1 MALELLKTVYSTLS
15 GDVTYMGLATGG
27 VHQAMAPAKTS
38 PPFGIFYQVPAAG
51 PAHVFGGDEAFDEIL
66 IAHKG
71 VAVDKDDGSA
81 AGADLAEQIRERG
94 KTLLANASL
103 LVTGFTVLSIL
114 CDAPMPLMTEEVGG
128 KTRYH
133 RGDYFRVQLQ
143 KV

>member
-1 MALELLKTVYSTLS
+1 MALKLLEAINTALT
-15 GDVTYMGLATGG
+15 GDSAYMTLATGG
-27 VHQAMAPAKTS
+27 VYQAKAPAKQP

-51 PAHVFGGDEAFDEIL
+51 PAHVFGGDEAFEEIL

-81 AGADLAEQIRERG
+81 AGADIAELIRERG
-94 KTLLANASL
+94 KELLANASL
-103 LVTGFTVLSIL
+103 SVTGFVLLSIL
-114 CDAPMPLMTEEVGG
+114 CDAPLPQMTEDVGG
-128 KTRYH
+128 KIRYH